1 ALTTH
6 NPCAI
11 GDQFMCMENGH
22 CIDKRKVCDFKIDCP
37 TPGGSDEAQC
47 GTCTFDNNNGTLCGW
62 EDRSFSDLNWV
73 LATGATNMGPSS
85 DHTTGNGFYITVP
98 PNNLY
103 KFASLRSQTVG
114 PAGVECQ
121 LKFSY
126 YMNTQTTMNSSK
138 ISVYIRNENDN
149 FTSFT
154 YIANIY
160 HSTGPEWK
168 QNVINIG
175 YQSRRF
181 FIEID
186 GIPYEKTAIAID
198 DVEFYNCQSETT
210 PELGLSINC
219 TFENGWCNFFQNTT
233 ADFQWTRTNIQT
245 SSSNTGPNFDHT
257 SGSGYYVFIEASS
270 PRIPGDHARLISALQ
285 YPSSTA
291 QRLTFWY
298 HMYGSDIGTLNVFVQ
313 MISTDLNSTSSTFV
327 WTKSGTHGNQWHRAT
342 QTLYN
347 LNSTDMY
354 GWRIAFDGVVG
365 DGFLGDIALDDI
377 AWSPNTICSAE
388 EITTTLSQPVASTTY
403 RKIIDSLAIDD
414 VEMKSGVCK
423 ELGSCDFENDLCGFQ
438 NLRSDFTWK
447 LTSHSTDLLNTLEVD
462 HTTNSQEGFYLW
474 IDREQSVKGQKARI
488 ESEPMPIGIRC
499 ISFWSY
505 LNNTV
510 SAELNVYIYDL
521 QLDIY
526 NLIWSTNKPSGPFWV
541 YRKITAPPILTLNRT
556 TAYTIVYEAIVGSK
570 TGDFAIDDLLTQPGA
585 CTPTTTDASSTK
597 LYTTTYTITNSNSTT
612 SYEPLSTTTGPWT
625 TRYTGSSTTG
635 YTGSSTTGYTG
646 SSPAAGPSTTRYTG
660 SSTTRYTG
668 PSITGDTHPLTAATI
683 AGSES
688 IALLISSYT
697 EESTLQTGSLLTSD
711 SNSATLSVIN
721 ELTTSDSLH
730 VTSNSYIVCAEYVC
744 FNGGTCKLEL
754 GAAIC
759 E

>member
-1 ALTTH
+1 
-6 NPCAI
+6 
-11 GDQFMCMENGH
+11 MENGH

-198 DVEFYNCQSETT
+198 DVEFYNCQSETA

-291 QRLTFWY
+291 QCLTFWY

-403 RKIIDSLAIDD
+403 PPTIYDCNFECNCTCNWKNDNTTKFTWTVTQAMVWSSGLVHDSDHTTGTTFGYYMYFKTNSSVKLNDTARLISPDLISTNDEKCFRFYYRMHGSNIYQLNIYARINGNLGKALWRREGNQGNQWLVGRLSLRGNVQQTIGQPYQLVVENIVGKNFLGYISIDD
-414 VEMKSGVCK
+414 LAVNSGPCPISSV
-423 ELGSCDFENDLCGFQ
+423 CDFESSEQCDYINDPT
-438 NLRSDFTWK
+438 NIINWKRSQAEIDSSFPSIDVTYS
-447 LTSHSTDLLNTLEVD
+447 TSYGHFMLLKDKNT
-462 HTTNSQEGFYLW
+462 T
-474 IDREQSVKGQKARI
+474 R
-488 ESEPMPIGIRC
+488 P
-499 ISFWSY
+499 
-505 LNNTV
+505 
-510 SAELNVYIYDL
+510 VYSR
-521 QLDIY
+521 
-526 NLIWSTNKPSGPFWV
+526 LITPHYFSTNGSCLRW
-541 YRKITAPPILTLNRT
+541 YMLLENAATLNIKIDAVNILNST
-556 TAYTIVYEAIVGSK
+556 NLYTIH
-570 TGDFAIDDLLTQPGA
+570 GA
-585 CTPTTTDASSTK
+585 YGK
-597 LYTTTYTITNSNSTT
+597 
-612 SYEPLSTTTGPWT
+612 
-625 TRYTGSSTTG
+625 
-635 YTGSSTTGYTG
+635 
-646 SSPAAGPSTTRYTG
+646 
-660 SSTTRYTG
+660 
-668 PSITGDTHPLTAATI
+668 
-683 AGSES
+683 
-688 IALLISSYT
+688 
-697 EESTLQTGSLLTSD
+697 
-711 SNSATLSVIN
+711 
-721 ELTTSDSLH
+721 
-730 VTSNSYIVCAEYVC
+730 
-744 FNGGTCKLEL
+744 
-754 GAAIC
+754 
-759 E
+759 